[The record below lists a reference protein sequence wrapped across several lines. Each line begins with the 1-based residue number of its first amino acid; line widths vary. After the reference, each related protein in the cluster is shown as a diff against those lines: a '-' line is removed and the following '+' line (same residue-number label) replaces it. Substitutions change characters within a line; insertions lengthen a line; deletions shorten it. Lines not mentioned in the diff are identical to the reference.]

1 MMIHTGSMILFAFF
15 ITYRFSRFVMTKK

>member
-1 MMIHTGSMILFAFF
+1 MMIHTVSMILFGFF